1 MGKAINSN
9 NFRFLSSNTIASVTA
24 EKAAGATTT
33 LTISPVGL
41 DILKEGDELI
51 VITPFGYSA
60 TITLS
65 GSVGATDTTLRFT
78 SVTFPFVIP
87 VSSRIIF
94 TGKNTITQAKSKRL
108 YTQQSLYLTVGT
120 NGNDYLS
127 AFGTSTFSVN
137 SATTLADGNSKPNRW
152 AAQFSIF
159 VAPEDCTL
167 ERVRGWA
174 STDAAHA
181 GDDATIKIWNASPNA
196 NSTSNLTINLV
207 TSFSLTNQNNQNYLF
222 SLNSELTSGNAFDA
236 GDILFVSI
244 QRTGTLHGSVKW
256 YADIGFDFK
265 MVR

>member
-1 MGKAINSN
+1 MGKAVLSN
-9 NFRFLSSNTIASVTA
+9 NFRFLSSNTIASVTTA
-24 EKAAGATTT
+24 QAAGASTT
-33 LTISPVGL
+33 LTITPPGV
-41 DILKEGDELI
+41 DILKEGDEMII
-51 VITPFGYSA
+51 VTPFGYSA
-60 TITLS
+60 TVTLS
-65 GSVGATDTTLRFT
+65 ASVASTGTLLRFT

-108 YTQQSLYLTVGT
+108 YTQQSLYLTAGT

-127 AFGTSTFSVN
+127 AFGTSAFSVN
-137 SATTLADGNSKPNRW
+137 SAATLADGNSKPNRW

-167 ERVRGWA
+167 ERVKGWA
-174 STDAAHA
+174 STDA
-181 GDDATIKIWNASPNA
+181 GSGEDATIKIWNATPNA

-207 TSFSLTNQNNQNYLF
+207 TSFAISSQNNQNHLF
-222 SLNSELTSGNAFDA
+222 SLNTALTSGNDFTA

-244 QRTGTLHGSVKW
+244 QRSGNLNGSVKW

>member
-33 LTISPVGL
+33 LSITPPGVN
-41 DILKEGDELI
+41 ILKEGDELI
-51 VITPFGYSA
+51 VVTSFGYSA
-60 TITLS
+60 TITLA
-65 GSVGATDTTLRFT
+65 GSVGATDTTLRFS

-108 YTQQSLYLTVGT
+108 YTQQSLYLTAGT

-127 AFGTSTFSVN
+127 AFGTSTFSIN

-167 ERVRGWA
+167 ETIRGWA
-174 STDAAHA
+174 SSDAGT
-181 GDDATIKIWNASPNA
+181 GDNATIKIWNASPNA
-196 NSTSNLTINLV
+196 SSTSNLTINLV
-207 TSFSLTNQNNQNYLF
+207 TSFSLTSQNSQNYLF
-222 SLNSELTSGNAFDA
+222 PLNAALTSGNAYDA

-244 QRTGTLHGSVKW
+244 QRSGTLAGSIEW

>member
-9 NFRFLSSNTIASVTA
+9 NFRFLASNTIASVTA

-33 LTISPVGL
+33 LTISPVGVN
-41 DILKEGDELI
+41 ILKEGDELF
-51 VITPFGYSA
+51 VVTSYGYTA
-60 TITLS
+60 TITLA

-108 YTQQSLYLTVGT
+108 YTQQSLYLTAGT

-127 AFGTSTFSVN
+127 AFGTSTFSIN

-167 ERVRGWA
+167 ERVRGW
-174 STDAAHA
+174 SSSDAGT
-181 GDDATIKIWNASPNA
+181 GDNATIKIWNASPNA

-207 TSFSLTNQNNQNYLF
+207 TSFSLTSQNNQNHLF
-222 SLNSELTSGNAFDA
+222 SLNTALTSGNAYDA

-244 QRTGTLHGSVKW
+244 QRSGTLASSVEW

>member
-33 LTISPVGL
+33 LSITPPGI
-41 DILKEGDELI
+41 DILKEGDEMI
-51 VITPFGYSA
+51 VVTPFGFTS
-60 TITLS
+60 TITLA
-65 GSVGATDTTLRFT
+65 GSVGSSDTTLRFS

-87 VSSRIIF
+87 ISSRIIF

-108 YTQQSLYLTVGT
+108 YCHQSLFLSTGT
-120 NGNDYLS
+120 NGNDYLT
-127 AFGTSTFSVN
+127 AFGSSTFSVN
-137 SATTLADGNSKPNRW
+137 SAATLADGNSKPNRW
-152 AAQFSIF
+152 ASQFAIF

-167 ERVRGWA
+167 ERVKGW
-174 STDAAHA
+174 SSSNA
-181 GDDATIKIWNASPNA
+181 GSGDNATIKIWNASPNA

-207 TSFSLTNQNNQNYLF
+207 TSFSLTSQNNQNHLF
-222 SLNSELTSGNAFDA
+222 SLNTALTSGNDFTA

-244 QRTGTLHGSVKW
+244 QRSGTLASSIKW

-265 MVR
+265 MIR

>member
-51 VITPFGYSA
+51 VVTSFGYNA
-60 TITLS
+60 TITLA
-65 GSVGATDTTLRFT
+65 GSVGATDTTIRFS

-108 YTQQSLYLTVGT
+108 YTQQSLYLTAGT

-127 AFGTSTFSVN
+127 AFGTSTFSIN

-167 ERVRGWA
+167 ERVRGWS
-174 STDAAHA
+174 STDA
-181 GDDATIKIWNASPNA
+181 GSGEDATIKIWNATPNA

-207 TSFSLTNQNNQNYLF
+207 TSFSISSQNNQNHLF
-222 SLNSELTSGNAFDA
+222 SLNTALTSGNDFTA

-244 QRTGTLHGSVKW
+244 QRSGNLNGSVKW